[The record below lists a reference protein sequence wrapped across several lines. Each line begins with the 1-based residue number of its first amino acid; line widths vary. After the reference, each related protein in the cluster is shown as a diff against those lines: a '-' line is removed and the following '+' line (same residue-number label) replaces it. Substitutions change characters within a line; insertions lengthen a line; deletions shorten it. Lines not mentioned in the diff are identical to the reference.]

1 MQQEAKSMQQEAKS
15 VQQEARQTA
24 PVEKRESAEEEG
36 HAEPPFFKCDKDL
49 QGWDLSTWLQE
60 QSNRA
65 NEEIVK
71 IKEHMHKTVLLGKQT
86 KFCYTAD
93 GLLARKKEEEGYRD
107 RIVVPESLK
116 AFVLGQHH
124 NLPLHAHQGRERML
138 KMIAS
143 RYYWPRMAED
153 VKRWTNSCE
162 SCVKRKTPRKMNVGL
177 TTDAL
182 ATEPW
187 AVVGIDL
194 VGECIETTS
203 GNKWILTV
211 TDHFTRWPIAVA
223 IPDKK
228 ATTVARVLYEHLI
241 TEHGAPRK
249 ILTDQGKEFVNEAV
263 GLMCKKWGIK
273 KVETGGYNPQA
284 NGACERFHR
293 WLNSAMTQ
301 LYDRK
306 SPDWDEYLPAIS
318 FAYRVSQNDS
328 TGYSPFFLNRG
339 REATLPSD
347 LAFAPD
353 EDYKSEDDNYVE
365 KMMNRLRQA
374 FELARE
380 RQYRAFVDNRN
391 KKAERQKPTYEKG
404 DLVMVYSKTAKEARL
419 EIAGDKR
426 SVPTKWRNPWI
437 GPALFDEEVSNT
449 SCKVYY
455 EGKEMIVNY
464 NRIGKFTPWDEI
476 IESSDEWKDRIEG
489 RKTAKRQLKESEK
502 TQVANDRQGDRVLV
516 GDVFLFEMD
525 GKRDNY
531 QNFGVGMALNITD
544 THIHFQW
551 MGNYY
556 DAHSISGSFKLG
568 WIDTTKNC
576 EYYRNSRE
584 TKRHEPFTGQMS
596 STVVTKECVLLAGR
610 DNILTKDNRLTAHA
624 LKTLRC

>member
-1 MQQEAKSMQQEAKS
+1 M
-15 VQQEARQTA
+15 
-24 PVEKRESAEEEG
+24 
-36 HAEPPFFKCDKDL
+36 
-49 QGWDLSTWLQE
+49 
-60 QSNRA
+60 
-65 NEEIVK
+65 
-71 IKEHMHKTVLLGKQT
+71 
-86 KFCYTAD
+86 
-93 GLLARKKEEEGYRD
+93 
-107 RIVVPESLK
+107 RI
-116 AFVLGQHH
+116 
-124 NLPLHAHQGRERML
+124 
-138 KMIAS
+138 
-143 RYYWPRMAED
+143 
-153 VKRWTNSCE
+153 
-162 SCVKRKTPRKMNVGL
+162 
-177 TTDAL
+177 
-182 ATEPW
+182 
-187 AVVGIDL
+187 
-194 VGECIETTS
+194 
-203 GNKWILTV
+203 
-211 TDHFTRWPIAVA
+211 
-223 IPDKK
+223 
-228 ATTVARVLYEHLI
+228 
-241 TEHGAPRK
+241 
-249 ILTDQGKEFVNEAV
+249 
-263 GLMCKKWGIK
+263 
-273 KVETGGYNPQA
+273 
-284 NGACERFHR
+284 
-293 WLNSAMTQ
+293 
-301 LYDRK
+301 
-306 SPDWDEYLPAIS
+306 
-318 FAYRVSQNDS
+318 
-328 TGYSPFFLNRG
+328 RG

-531 QNFGVGMALNITD
+531 QNFGVDMALNITD